1 MIKLEEMTLGQLKL
15 EVASKYGAH
24 YLMMM
29 DYEKEDRKLPVTKE
43 QMIKYLSSFGV
54 ANGTA

>member
-1 MIKLEEMTLGQLKL
+1 MTLGQLKL

-29 DYEKEDRKLPVTKE
+29 DYEKEDRKLPITKE
-43 QMIKYLSSFGV
+43 QMIEYLKISK
-54 ANGTA
+54 